1 MQVILREP
9 LEKLGTVGDVVDV
22 KPGYARNYLIPRGLA
37 YEATGGNLRQIER
50 EREAREMEEAALLSD
65 ARRRAKDIDGL
76 SLTFHARA
84 GQEGKLFGSIT
95 NADVAERLASEHGI
109 EVDRRQIEMDEPL
122 KSLGVFAVL
131 IRLHGEVKPE
141 VRVWVVQED

>member
-9 LEKLGTVGDVVDV
+9 LEKLGTVGDVVEV

-37 YEATGGNLRQIER
+37 YEATAGNLRQIER
-50 EREAREMEEAALLSD
+50 EREARDKEETALLSD

-122 KSLGVFAVL
+122 KSLGVFAVP